1 MADKQTSS
9 TTDTIQLGTS
19 FKSNR
24 FFTVAERK
32 SVPLLNTTTNA
43 VPKLVPNSGFINI
56 KDEFRW
62 KNYGSTDEVPSIIA
76 REHEL
81 EYGTWARNLKALFD
95 YGAGTVAGLWGDGSK
110 VDPYIQMY
118 ASTKTGFTYNFPWLL
133 KSGDNIR
140 TVTSTWGENATSGRI
155 RGLVEGAAG
164 SIGGSLAA
172 SMLGATN
179 LGFEQI
185 QEYKETT
192 PQSLTISFPLYNT
205 GTVGEIYDHYCFI
218 SLFTFQNLKTRTSLM
233 TYIAPKLYTLDSGGV
248 GGIYWPVAYVSELKV
263 DSIGT
268 TRNLKDFAGF
278 TQEGILVPEAYKV
291 TITFKE
297 LLPQSSN
304 IFAGSIGGK
313 KIEVT
318 SAIELAT
325 AALNNLATPDT
336 YVNPDLGATEQ
347 AKTSQELGNMFET
360 GGVAGPQGTQ
370 TPPPINN
377 GNLNPFRNGGFVP
390 RNQGGSPVN
399 FNNLNG

>member
-1 MADKQTSS
+1 MADQQT
-9 TTDTIQLGTS
+9 TLTPDAIQLGTS

-24 FFTVAERK
+24 FFTVGQRE
-32 SVPLLNTTTNA
+32 SVPLLNLTTNP
-43 VPKLVPNSGFINI
+43 VPKLIPNSGFINI

-62 KNYGSTDEVPSIIA
+62 KNYGSTDEVPAIIA
-76 REHEL
+76 TELEL
-81 EYGTWARNLKALFD
+81 EYGTWARNIKALFD
-95 YGAGTVAGLWGDGSK
+95 YGVGVVEGLRGDNSK

-133 KSGDNIR
+133 KNSDNIR
-140 TVTSTWGENATSGRI
+140 TISSNWGENKTMALL
-155 RGLVEGAAG
+155 RGVVDGAAG
-164 SIGGSLAA
+164 SIGGDLAA
-172 SMLGATN
+172 SMLGAN
-179 LGFEQI
+179 GIGFEQV

-205 GTVGEIYDHYCFI
+205 GTIAEIFDHYSFV

-248 GGIYWPVAYVSELKV
+248 GGIYWPVAYVSELKI

-268 TRNLKDFAGF
+268 TRYLRDFAGF

-318 SAIELAT
+318 NLLAFSTPFEQQKAKENFASFTPTAIT
-325 AALNNLATPDT
+325 QLN
-336 YVNPDLGATEQ
+336 
-347 AKTSQELGNMFET
+347 
-360 GGVAGPQGTQ
+360 Q
-370 TPPPINN
+370 TP
-377 GNLNPFRNGGFVP
+377 VP
-390 RNQGGSPVN
+390 TVQGGTGLGPTK
-399 FNNLNG
+399 

>member
-1 MADKQTSS
+1 MADQQT
-9 TTDTIQLGTS
+9 TLTPDAIQLGTS

-24 FFTVAERK
+24 FFTVGQRE
-32 SVPLLNTTTNA
+32 SVPLLKTTTNA
-43 VPKLVPNSGFINI
+43 VPKLLPNSGFVNI

-81 EYGTWARNLKALFD
+81 EYGTWARNLKALYD
-95 YGAGTVAGLWGDGSK
+95 YGAGAVGALWGDASK

-133 KSGDNIR
+133 KNGDNIR
-140 TVTSTWGENATSGRI
+140 TVSSTWGENATASLI
-155 RGLVEGAAG
+155 RGVVDKAG
-164 SIGGSLAA
+164 SGIGGGIAA
-172 SMLGATN
+172 SMMGAN
-179 LGFEQI
+179 GIGFEQI

-192 PQSLTISFPLYNT
+192 AQSLTISFPLYNT
-205 GTVGEIYDHYCFI
+205 GTVGEIFDHYSFI

-233 TYIAPKLYTLDSGGV
+233 TYIAPKLYSLDSGGV
-248 GGIYWPVAYVSELKV
+248 GGIYWPVAYVSELKI

-268 TRNLKDFAGF
+268 TRYLRDFGGF

-313 KIEVT
+313 KVEVT
-318 SAIELAT
+318 NPLEFFTPAEQQQARNTFANLTPTGENLTT
-325 AALNNLATPDT
+325 APIQPTSPFVGT
-336 YVNPDLGATEQ
+336 GLG
-347 AKTSQELGNMFET
+347 
-360 GGVAGPQGTQ
+360 
-370 TPPPINN
+370 PINE
-377 GNLNPFRNGGFVP
+377 
-390 RNQGGSPVN
+390 
-399 FNNLNG
+399 